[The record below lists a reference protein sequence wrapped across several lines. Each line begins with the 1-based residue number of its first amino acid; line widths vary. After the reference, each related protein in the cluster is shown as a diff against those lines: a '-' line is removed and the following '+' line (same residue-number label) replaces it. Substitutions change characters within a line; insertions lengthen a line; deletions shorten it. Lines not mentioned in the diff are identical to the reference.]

1 MFDYLL
7 LIVGLNIMY
16 VYLLYTNHIIRT
28 MFNEPMYSIST
39 INENYTLTNNTY
51 KYPYN
56 INETRINPVTY
67 I

>member
-1 MFDYLL
+1 MFDYLIYIVL
-7 LIVGLNIMY
+7 LLLVHFYLMY
-16 VYLLYTNHIIRT
+16 TTKFIDSIY
-28 MFNEPMYSIST
+28 NEPMYSIST

>member
-16 VYLLYTNHIIRT
+16 VYLLYTNDIIRT

-39 INENYTLTNNTY
+39 TNENYTLTNNTY
-51 KYPYN
+51 KYPHN

>member
-16 VYLLYTNHIIRT
+16 VYFLYTNHIIRT
-28 MFNEPMYSIST
+28 MYSIST

-51 KYPYN
+51 KYPHN

>member
-28 MFNEPMYSIST
+28 MYSIST

-51 KYPYN
+51 KYPHN